1 MLSMGVWKTGRNIP
15 PDKCKNL
22 LKTAVEIGKKYVKH
36 LTKWGL
42 IIYNKISNHLL
53 LSEASMNKK
62 ITVITILLLVV
73 SVFLFGSK
81 KDRQELY
88 LKAVAEKNLET
99 KLNLLKQYIQEY
111 GETKDKFVRFI
122 YLNLADTAFRLKN
135 YDEAIQYGEIAI
147 EYDEVDPAN
156 KLRLY
161 FSLANSYQITKK
173 SPEKALQYAQSILD
187 SAKTLMD
194 KVKDTDQEQEKVD
207 QFVQN
212 YNNFYIAPAYRI
224 QASIYYS
231 NGDIKTAAEKAVEAF
246 KADKSEK
253 SSKMAFSLAVNLFR
267 KKLVDEAIAATEA
280 IFDAEKP
287 DYNQAKL
294 LASAYYKKKNKDKTV
309 IYYEYAYKAKRK
321 MDLAMKIAR
330 LVHSKEP
337 QKGLKYFADAF
348 VLSKLDKQSDAFK
361 YLEQL
366 YFNRIAKGKTPQEK
380 EAGFK
385 EVINAAKARC
395 GVTAAEEPQTETE
408 STPDSGESTS
418 ANE

>member
-1 MLSMGVWKTGRNIP
+1 
-15 PDKCKNL
+15 
-22 LKTAVEIGKKYVKH
+22 
-36 LTKWGL
+36 
-42 IIYNKISNHLL
+42 
-53 LSEASMNKK
+53 MNKK
-62 ITVITILLLVV
+62 ITVITIMLLVV

-99 KLNLLKQYIQEY
+99 KIDLLKEYIQKY
-111 GETKDKFVRFI
+111 GQTKDKFVRFI

-135 YDEAIQYGEIAI
+135 YDESIQYGEIAI
-147 EYDEVDPAN
+147 EYAEVDPTN

-161 FSLANSYQITKK
+161 FSLANSFQITKK
-173 SPEKALQYAQSILD
+173 DPEKALQYSQSILD
-187 SAKTLMD
+187 TAKTLMD
-194 KVKDTDQEQEKVD
+194 KVKESDQEQEKTD
-207 QFVQN
+207 QFMKN

-224 QASIYYS
+224 QASILYTK
-231 NGDIKTAAEKAVEAF
+231 GDIKTAAEKSVEAF

-267 KKLVDEAIAATEA
+267 KKQVDDAIAITEA
-280 IFDAEKP
+280 IFDVEKP
-287 DYNQAKL
+287 NFNHAKL

-348 VLSKLDKQSDAFK
+348 VLSEMDKQSDAYKF
-361 YLEQL
+361 LEQL
-366 YFNRIAKGKTPQEK
+366 YFNRIAKDKSPEEK

-385 EVINAAKARC
+385 AVIKAAKARC
-395 GVTAAEEPQTETE
+395 GITTEEPAAESAAETTETSE
-408 STPDSGESTS
+408 TTGTS
-418 ANE
+418 N